1 MSHVGTGDIIPP
13 FLFSKKNF
21 FELLKLDHN
30 SRRICLPSLVNYLGK
45 LGLLLRLFVD
55 AH

>member
-1 MSHVGTGDIIPP
+1 MSHVGTGGIIPP
-13 FLFSKKNF
+13 FLFSKKVFF

-45 LGLLLRLFVD
+45 LGLLNNF
-55 AH
+55 